1 MKTTVVP
8 AQITTVEDRIAGS
21 LTFVQIV
28 LMIIPL
34 LTSTA
39 LYVILPLRM
48 HFNLTKGILIA
59 LQFIFFDGLAI
70 RFRGRI
76 LAEWL
81 VIFLRYKTRPRRYI
95 FTKNDMAARNGYIKI
110 DEDIEQIVEEK
121 QEEMRI
127 ASEDILAT
135 AEKIKIEQL
144 LKDPLMSLSF
154 KIAKKG
160 GIDVTLKPN
169 KS

>member
-1 MKTTVVP
+1 MRTTVVP
-8 AQITTVEDRIAGS
+8 AQITTVEDRIAGN

-39 LYVILPLRM
+39 LYVLLPTKM
-48 HFNLTKGILIA
+48 HFNPTKGILIG
-59 LQFIFFDGLAI
+59 LQFLFFDGLAI
-70 RFRGRI
+70 RFRGKI

-81 VIFLRYKTRPRRYI
+81 VIYLRYKARPRRYI
-95 FTKNDMAARNGYIKI
+95 FTKNDLSCRNGYLGLNEKSEPTI
-110 DEDIEQIVEEK
+110 EEK
-121 QEEMRI
+121 EEI
-127 ASEDILAT
+127 KEVKPNDILDT
-135 AEKIKIEQL
+135 SEKIKVEQL
-144 LKDPLMSLSF
+144 LKDPLLTLSF

-169 KS
+169 KN